1 MTRISKDTITA
12 HAAVNYHRRWELID
26 SGIEITGVSID

>member
-12 HAAVNYHRRWELID
+12 HAAVNYHD
-26 SGIEITGVSID
+26 SGIEITGITTG